1 MRRIRNYCFILFLI
15 ASLSLHAQIT
25 TNPVSPIDT
34 KSVTITFDSSKD
46 SRLGYFTG
54 DLYAHTGVYIAGSS
68 DWKHVIGNWGD
79 NTKQPKLTNKGNG
92 IYELAITPDIN
103 TFYAVPTSELV
114 TSMNFVF
121 RSADGTKQTK
131 DLFVTVY
138 TEGLHVTIV
147 SPERINVFEKSE
159 SFQLKVS
166 STAPADLKLY
176 QNNQE
181 IGGQTATTTFTQN
194 LSLPNA
200 GNYWIKA
207 TATQNSTIKK
217 DSVYVCIRETT
228 TSEPRPTGIQ
238 AGINYTDNQSA
249 TLAIYA
255 PGKTHIFV
263 VGDFNSWLP
272 DNNFQM
278 KKDGDYFWTKV
289 ANLEP
294 QKEYIFQYLI
304 DGKLK
309 VADPYADK
317 VSDPEDKY
325 ISSAIYPNLIA
336 YPEGK
341 ASDRASVLQT
351 GQTPYAWKTTSYNI
365 PQTSKLSIYELL
377 IRDFTTD
384 RTYKAVQAK
393 LDYLKKLGINTIEL
407 MPFSEFEGNSSWGY
421 NPNFYFAPDKA
432 YGTKNDLKAL
442 IDECHKQGFIVIQD
456 IVLNHSYGSSPMVK
470 MYWNSTLSRPSAD
483 NPWFNETSP
492 NTAFSWGYDFNHER
506 QSTKDFVDRVTKYW
520 MTEYKVD
527 GFRFD
532 FTKGFTN
539 TPGDGSAYDASRIA
553 ILERMATKIWE
564 VNPQAIVILEH
575 FAALAEE
582 QELAAFGNGMLVWGN
597 ANTAFSEAA
606 MGYNESGKSN
616 FNWASYQQRGFSKPG
631 LVAYMESHDEER
643 QMFKTETYGN
653 SLGSYN
659 TKTLSTALDRSK
671 LATTFFLSLAGP
683 KMIWQFGELGY
694 DISIE
699 QSGRLSEKPV
709 LWNYFDDTQ
718 RKKLFE
724 VYSAMLQL
732 RSQFD
737 VFTSGKETLSVTGE
751 LKKIQLT
758 LNDHNIT
765 VLGNFGLSD
774 QSIIPE
780 FQHTGTWFEFFTEN
794 ETTVSNTSSPILLK
808 AGEFRLYSDK
818 KLPSFNSLVTT
829 APEKL
834 SNADIRIFPNP
845 ATDRVQIESQEN
857 ILQLELISMNGHIIR
872 ILQPNTPNSLLELNG
887 LNYGLY
893 FVRIKTRNQTV
904 TKKIVKY

>member
-1 MRRIRNYCFILFLI
+1 MRRIGIFILFLI

-25 TNPVSPIDT
+25 TNPASPIDT
-34 KSVTITFDSSKD
+34 KLVTITFDSSKD

-54 DLYAHTGVYIAGSS
+54 DLYAHTGVYISGSS
-68 DWKHVIGNWGD
+68 DWQHVIGSWGD

-92 IYELAITPDIN
+92 IYELTITPDIN
-103 TFYAVPTSELV
+103 TFYAVTASELV
-114 TSMNFVF
+114 TSLNFVF

-138 TEGLHVTIV
+138 TEGLHITIT
-147 SPERINVFEKSE
+147 SPGRINVFEKSE
-159 SFQLKVS
+159 SFQIKVS
-166 STAPADLKLY
+166 ATSPADLKLY

-181 IGGQTATTTFTQN
+181 IGGQTATTTITQN
-194 LSLPNA
+194 LSLANA

-228 TSEPRPTGIQ
+228 TSDPRPTGIQ
-238 AGINYTDNQSA
+238 AGINYTDDQSA

-289 ANLEP
+289 ASLEP

-309 VADPYADK
+309 VADPYTDK

-351 GQTPYAWKTTSYNI
+351 GQTPYTWKTTSYNI

-393 LDYLKKLGINTIEL
+393 LDYLKRLGINTIEL

-421 NPNFYFAPDKA
+421 NPSFYFAPDKA

-456 IVLNHSYGSSPMVK
+456 IVLNHAYGSCPLVK
-470 MYWNSTLSRPSAD
+470 MYWNSTLNRPSAD

-539 TPGDGSAYDASRIA
+539 TSGDGSGYDASRIA

-564 VNPQAIVILEH
+564 VNPKAIVILEH
-575 FAALAEE
+575 FAANSEE

-597 ANTAFSEAA
+597 ANSAFSEAA

-616 FNWASYQQRGFSKPG
+616 FYWASYQQRGFSKPG

-643 QMFKTETYGN
+643 QMFKTITYGN

-659 TKTLSTALDRSK
+659 TKNISTALDRSK

-694 DISIE
+694 DISIN
-699 QSGRLSEKPV
+699 QNDRVGEKPV
-709 LWNYFDDTQ
+709 LWNYFDDAQ

-732 RSQFD
+732 RTQFD
-737 VFTSGKETLSVTGE
+737 VFTSGKETLSVNGE

-758 LNDHNIT
+758 QNDHNIT

-774 QSIIPE
+774 QSIIPD
-780 FQHTGTWFEFFTEN
+780 FQHTGTWFEFFTGN
-794 ETTVSNTSSPILLK
+794 ETAVSNVSSPILLK

-829 APEKL
+829 APEQL
-834 SNADIRIFPNP
+834 NNSTIRIFPNP

-857 ILQLELISMNGHIIR
+857 IQQLELISLNGHIIR
-872 ILQPNTPNSLLELNG
+872 ILQPNTPNPQIELNG
-887 LNYGLY
+887 VNSGLY
-893 FVRIKTRNQTV
+893 FIRIKTQNQTI
-904 TKKIVKY
+904 TEKIVKY